1 MKDIRANEINFPG
14 TFENRFGEEGRREER
29 FEERRFPEERFEE
42 EGRRDERFRDEDR
55 QGERFE
61 EERFPGERFGE
72 EGHREERFPGERFG
86 EERFGEEGRREERF
100 PGERFGEER
109 FGEGF
114 GGEGSQD
121 ERRGEED
128 PPIDNRGRD
137 RRRLRVFGPR
147 ELFPRNIFPAP
158 REEIRF
164 LQNGIIQRLSRDGRN
179 GFVTVMMN
187 LENRFGPNQ
196 MQAITLVVT
205 PDTVLRDQNFRTIRF
220 RDLRVGMTVFAAY
233 SARMTRSITPQ
244 SVAFSIIAI
253 VEEPFVVSTGRVAFV
268 DVRNNRLVT
277 GNRNNINSQVIYN
290 LTEDTEIFDR
300 RGFRM
305 RLNQIRP
312 GDFVQIEHAT
322 FQTASIPPQTTAF
335 RIFVLS

>member
-42 EGRRDERFRDEDR
+42 EGRRDERF
-55 QGERFE
+55 E
-61 EERFPGERFGE
+61 EERFPGERFEERRFGEGRFGE
-72 EGHREERFPGERFG
+72 EGRRGERFPGERF
-86 EERFGEEGRREERF
+86 EER
-100 PGERFGEER
+100 R

-128 PPIDNRGRD
+128 PPSDNRRN
-137 RRRLRVFGPR
+137 RPRIRIFGPR

-164 LQNGIIQRLSRDGRN
+164 LQNGIIQRLNRDGRN

-196 MQAITLVVT
+196 IQAITLVVT
-205 PDTVLRDQNFRTIRF
+205 PETVLRDQNFRTIRF
-220 RDLRVGMTVFAAY
+220 GDLRVGMTVFAAY
-233 SARMTRSITPQ
+233 SARMTRSIPPQ

-253 VEEPFVVSTGRVAFV
+253 VEEPFIVSTGRVAFV

-290 LTEDTEIFDR
+290 LTENTEIFDR